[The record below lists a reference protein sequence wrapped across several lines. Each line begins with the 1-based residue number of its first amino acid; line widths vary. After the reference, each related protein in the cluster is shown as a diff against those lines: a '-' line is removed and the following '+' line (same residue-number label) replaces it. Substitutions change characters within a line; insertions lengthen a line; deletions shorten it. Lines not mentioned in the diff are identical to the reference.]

1 MTLPNDKP
9 AQSRLEGRR
18 NGVYYRI
25 AGITFCSQLALPSYA
40 AFACAPTEPD
50 VTLETGGEAPRG
62 GGDVETGVFVCRDTG
77 DGWFYHLRGDEET
90 GLLVSRDYTRL
101 RLIRR
106 WEGPPRVQEDCFI
119 RTALECLLIRRGYV
133 SLHAACIESDGAA
146 IAFTG
151 DSGVGKSTRAKAW
164 QKAFHTPLVSGDRPL
179 IRAGDPEAF
188 GVPWDGKEGCFRNVH
203 YPLAWVGEVCRS
215 PENALRKMTYRQK
228 RRLLM
233 RQCFLPMWDTDTA
246 AVQILNISR
255 LAARADIVR
264 AYCGPEAEDARA
276 LKEKMDA
283 QQILKEEPDMK
294 AKDGFVLRNIM
305 DEFVLMP
312 TGENINQFNGTVLFN
327 AQAAFLWEKL
337 QNPVS
342 REDLL
347 SAMLDEYDVDEPTAA
362 RDLDAALEKFKTL
375 GLIAEEA

>member
-1 MTLPNDKP
+1 MTQKSEEL
-9 AQSRLEGRR
+9 QRLEREL
-18 NGVYYRI
+18 NE
-25 AGITFCSQLALPSYA
+25 Q
-40 AFACAPTEPD
+40 
-50 VTLETGGEAPRG
+50 
-62 GGDVETGVFVCRDTG
+62 
-77 DGWFYHLRGDEET
+77 
-90 GLLVSRDYTRL
+90 
-101 RLIRR
+101 
-106 WEGPPRVQEDCFI
+106 
-119 RTALECLLIRRGYV
+119 
-133 SLHAACIESDGAA
+133 
-146 IAFTG
+146 
-151 DSGVGKSTRAKAW
+151 
-164 QKAFHTPLVSGDRPL
+164 
-179 IRAGDPEAF
+179 PE
-188 GVPWDGKEGCFRNVH
+188 
-203 YPLAWVGEVCRS
+203 
-215 PENALRKMTYRQK
+215 
-228 RRLLM
+228 
-233 RQCFLPMWDTDTA
+233 
-246 AVQILNISR
+246 
-255 LAARADIVR
+255 
-264 AYCGPEAEDARA
+264 